1 MKRRDLVRSSSPT
14 SVYEELLCLW
24 RIGDVHLAQLSFRS
38 LKRWL
43 CKHLFHRLIDSE
55 RSCHVI
61 NVHFFFFLISFLNLK
76 NRMDHLDPLVDL
88 HNKYQRPWLLLRAHL
103 PLHVLFISSSSAFTH
118 TLISLAKVLLGPSS
132 VHLLGTICTAAS
144 KTCSS
149 LSFCPIQ
156 RTPPR
161 HVSPPFKPAS
171 FHF

>member
-14 SVYEELLCLW
+14 SVYEELLP
-24 RIGDVHLAQLSFRS
+24 RRRSFGTAEFQ
-38 LKRWL
+38 K
-43 CKHLFHRLIDSE
+43 SE
-55 RSCHVI
+55 EVTLQASIPSPDRFRTFLPCDQCA
-61 NVHFFFFLISFLNLK
+61 FFFFLISFLNLK

-103 PLHVLFISSSSAFTH
+103 LLHVLFISSSSAFTH

-132 VHLLGTICTAAS
+132 VHLLGTIRSAAS
-144 KTCSS
+144 KTRSS
-149 LSFCPIQ
+149 LSFCPIR